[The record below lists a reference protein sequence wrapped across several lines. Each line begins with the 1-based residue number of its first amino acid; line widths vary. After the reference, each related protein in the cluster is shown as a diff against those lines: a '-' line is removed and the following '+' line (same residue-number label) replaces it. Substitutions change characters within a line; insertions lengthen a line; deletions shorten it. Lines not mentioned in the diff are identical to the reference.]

1 MGVQRGRLPPTDK
14 EPDHIPLRGARIHR
28 LPEGKLLGYICIH
41 LNNTAGLYTTRLKIL
56 ITKKQAQYT
65 TSGAAYTHKCY
76 CWDESARASGGD
88 PMTSETMCDSACGL
102 GECAMKQK
110 CAASLPPAY
119 VPPKELIPD
128 PVVAELRRASEVRT
142 TQVRSKQHGNA

>member
-1 MGVQRGRLPPTDK
+1 MF
-14 EPDHIPLRGARIHR
+14 GAREFETNDMAQFSFDTGGWACSEAAYPPQIKNPTTYLYEER
-28 LPEGKLLGYICIH
+28 GYIVFPKESC
-41 LNNTAGLYTTRLKIL
+41 
-56 ITKKQAQYT
+56 
-65 TSGAAYTHKCY
+65 SGAAYTHKCY

-102 GECAMKQK
+102 GECALKQK